1 MKIIQDRFANID
13 QGGVRIHSK
22 VRVQQDDQDR
32 VAVFLSPIV
41 GPSVVYSLHD
51 VVVTET
57 SGGGCSH
64 PVCRGK
70 APKQK
75 LQRLWEASEA
85 QAASV

>member
-13 QGGVRIHSK
+13 KDGVRLHTK

-32 VAVFLSPIV
+32 VAVFLSPLQ
-41 GPSVVYSLHD
+41 GPSAVYSLRD
-51 VVVTET
+51 VTVTET

-75 LQRLWEASEA
+75 LARLWEASETKA
-85 QAASV
+85 TV